1 MWRLSEQ
8 LTGHCVHLGQE
19 IVFIGSIVAKVE
31 SIYVGG
37 QKVRRSTLC
46 YLLTFSKIPSK
57 VSSALVTATT
67 KAVYRSLSAKVMI
80 FIQVCRE
87 LWEFAGD
94 GERYNEKIVHSFLP
108 ELFTRWKEAGTNH
121 TVTIV
126 LISRV
131 FYDRTEVDYA
141 EGPLLQDEDGRWHKD
156 FYKVITDLEVLYDWQ
171 STLVSLKDS
180 FWAFQRDILLAH
192 HYHRTSSAGTPGEV
206 RLVGQLSFAH
216 DNPLLEA
223 LNMALNPTETHYI
236 DRSLSLTGTSTI
248 IITPGTGYYRVSKQL
263 LRLTTTRMLDQ
274 GFGIDLVSLAKP
286 PLHRTPVF
294 CFRGVEPEHFR
305 VDKLGRYGSRA
316 LDPLWGGDDG
326 PADCVGRQKRTFW
339 WEPFWVGISFWDKQM
354 DLPLRE
360 DRYRFLLPSRRTIP
374 LTRASQIRRT
384 CEDA

>member
-1 MWRLSEQ
+1 
-8 LTGHCVHLGQE
+8 
-19 IVFIGSIVAKVE
+19 
-31 SIYVGG
+31 
-37 QKVRRSTLC
+37 
-46 YLLTFSKIPSK
+46 
-57 VSSALVTATT
+57 
-67 KAVYRSLSAKVMI
+67 MI

-87 LWEFAGD
+87 LWEFSGD

-108 ELFTRWKEAGTNH
+108 ELFSKWKQAGTNH

-141 EGPLLQDEDGRWHKD
+141 EGPLLQDEDARWHKD
-156 FYKVITDLEVLYDWQ
+156 FYKVITDLEVLHDWQ

-180 FWAFQRDILLAH
+180 FWAFQRDILLTH
-192 HYHRTSSAGTPGEV
+192 HYHRTWSTSSAMTGTSGEV

-216 DNPLLEA
+216 DGPLLEA

-236 DRSLSLTGTSTI
+236 DRSLSLTGASTI

-286 PLHRTPVF
+286 PLHRSPIF
-294 CFRGVEPEHFR
+294 CFRGIEPELFR

-326 PADCVGRQKRTFW
+326 PADCVGREKQTFW

-360 DRYRFLLPSRRTIP
+360 DRYRSQLSSRDNNSNDLVDSSPVQRCMRFKCLAYWTTTYCPALKFPIFQNNMHLFLTLHARAILRR
-374 LTRASQIRRT
+374 S
-384 CEDA
+384 